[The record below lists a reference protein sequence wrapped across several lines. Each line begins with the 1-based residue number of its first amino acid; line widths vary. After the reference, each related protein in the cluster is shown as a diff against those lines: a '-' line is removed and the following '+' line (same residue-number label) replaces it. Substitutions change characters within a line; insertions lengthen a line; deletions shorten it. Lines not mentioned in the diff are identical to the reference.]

1 MSKDKNGKEKL
12 MYWVSVNNWNQRMKV
27 ERKKPNVIML
37 SHWKCDDLWLS
48 LIATFKVQFKLKDEK
63 F

>member
-1 MSKDKNGKEKL
+1 
-12 MYWVSVNNWNQRMKV
+12 MKV